1 MAKPD
6 VKDFEKAL
14 SDEERIQLWL
24 NKNWKK
30 CLIAVI
36 VIAIAVVA
44 FMSVNYIRDQ
54 RIMKAVNAIAEA
66 KADELPAL
74 IAENPDVPGANLARL
89 RIALNLMD
97 KKDYAGAESMF
108 TKFASDTTV
117 PLELRTRARF
127 SAAACKEYAGKAK
140 EASAAYMMIFN
151 DSTVSGGSRYEAA
164 YQAGRILIALNDL
177 AAAKKLLQPVAES
190 KPLAGQPLDTASLLW
205 QNYVVNLYNSIK

>member
-36 VIAIAVVA
+36 VIASAVVA

-97 KKDYAGAESMF
+97 KKDYAGA
-108 TKFASDTTV
+108 DTTV